1 MVIVALESP
10 ATTVGAAGVFGA
22 FKIHCAVINVFAAG
36 IVKFAPAA

>member
-1 MVIVALESP
+1 MVALESP
-10 ATTVGAAGVFGA
+10 ETTVGAAGEFGA